1 MSEISNYTIES
12 RVKFNFSTS
21 KLCNL
26 SYNSFSPEMRD
37 LDTKRSKTTM
47 EKRDNSLIFTIQAT
61 DITAFRASVN
71 DLIMFGKIIDDC
83 MEIINNP

>member
-12 RVKFNFSTS
+12 SVKFNFSS
-21 KLCNL
+21 SNLCNL

-37 LDTKRSKTTM
+37 LDTERSKTFM
-47 EKRDNSLIFTIQAT
+47 EKRDNSLIFTIKAK

-83 MEIINNP
+83 MEIINQ